1 MSIEFTGERI
11 VPEAQNCEPTF
22 AEKMYQEHVARYHF
36 ASQLCVGKSVLDVGC
51 GVGYGSQLLARKG
64 AGSVL
69 AFDLSEAAIAHAA
82 QHFSAPNLAFVTA
95 NAESFEFG
103 KQFQL
108 ITCFELIEH
117 VNQQEPVF
125 ECIARS
131 LTPDGVVVMSTPRAL
146 ADKRTHFHTHE
157 YSRDEFEQAFLRH
170 FKNRAFY
177 FENNHFSSYVGKQ
190 APHAIAQ
197 VELMRDQFTLDAAD
211 YFVAV
216 ASHADDLDLS
226 QLQPVLV
233 LNDDSYVM
241 TLEKDIGV
249 LRTAEADHT
258 QSIST
263 LRSELAKRERAVS
276 DALDSAAQFERQ
288 FTDALKGAE
297 QREASLAAEARA
309 LAARAAATD
318 EKLLNLTR
326 QYHAQQMRLVGLQ
339 DELTRCVAD
348 RDNYQHMLRE
358 TRASFSWR
366 VTRPMRDTKTALR
379 RLKASSRS
387 TLAPPA
393 AAHDAAA
400 DKPFSSSTGNALT
413 DTKVPEA
420 HFDAVMFIGCW
431 EGESKRYRV
440 YNVAE
445 AMRDRGLIVEI
456 QSFDQISQFVA
467 QGHKAKL
474 AVLFRAP
481 YDPPKAVDQFLKYA
495 REQQIRTVF
504 DIDDMVFAPE
514 IVPLIHGFAKLS
526 ATDRNLYQD
535 GVRKYRQLLM
545 ACDLVTVTTPFLKR
559 EVEKLGKACVVIP
572 NTVNAAQLEIASKLV
587 VIARVASP
595 RVTIGYF
602 SGSNTH
608 ERDFAEAAPAL
619 RRLMTERPE
628 VDLLV
633 VGILE
638 LNDQDWLPFA
648 NRIIRKGFQDY
659 RQMLETV
666 RGCDINIAP
675 LEQGNPFCESKSELK
690 FFEAA
695 LVEVPTIA
703 SSTEPFRLAIE
714 HGKTGFI
721 ASSNE
726 TWLQHLLE
734 LVVDPELRAR
744 IGKAA
749 RSSVLTAFGPE
760 RLAQITRDAWQ
771 LEFASVQA
779 ASMKNVPVQL
789 DQPAPTSLRA
799 ASNPSSLRIDWVI
812 PELIVGG
819 GGHRNILRAAFHLSR
834 FGHDICLHFTGE
846 RRTAAEVKKLI
857 RDNFYPLDCEVRLY
871 DGVFRRSDV
880 VMATHWTTVD
890 AALQARSVSRE
901 IMYFVQDFEPSF
913 APMGSEYVLAENTYR
928 RGLYC
933 VTSGPWCEHVLKN
946 QFGAEADHF
955 RFPID
960 RDVYYPRARTKSS
973 KSVVFFAKPEMP
985 RRCFEIGAM
994 ALSHLHNLMPE
1005 VEIKMFGSPS
1015 ASRQKLTYPVT
1026 FNDMVPTIDDLAQ
1039 MYSNTDVGLVFSTT
1053 NPSLVPYE
1061 MMACGL
1067 PVVDLGRPGNE
1078 VNYAGR
1084 SDIALLAN
1092 PLPEE
1097 MAKQIAGLLVDP
1109 VQLSLR
1115 SKNGLAFA
1123 AEFPTEEQMA
1133 KRVEELIL
1141 QRMKTRSFVKAA

>member
-1 MSIEFTGERI
+1 MSIDFTGERI

-36 ASQLCVGKSVLDVGC
+36 ASQLCVGKAVLDVGC
-51 GVGYGSQLLARKG
+51 GVGYGSQLLAQKG
-64 AGSVL
+64 ARSVL
-69 AFDLSEAAIAHAA
+69 AFDLSESAIGHATE
-82 QHFSAPNLAFVTA
+82 HFGAPNLAFVTA
-95 NAESFEFG
+95 DAESFDFG
-103 KQFQL
+103 KQFEL

-117 VNQQEPVF
+117 VSQQDKVF

-177 FENNHFSSYVGKQ
+177 FENNHFSSYLGKQ

-197 VELMRDQFTLDAAD
+197 VELMRDQFTLEAAD
-211 YFVAV
+211 YFIAV
-216 ASHADDLDLS
+216 ASHAPDIDLT

-233 LNDDSYVM
+233 LNDDSYVL

-249 LRTAEADHT
+249 LRAAEADHR
-258 QSIST
+258 QSISN
-263 LRSELAKRERAVS
+263 LRAELAKREREIS
-276 DALDSAAQFERQ
+276 DALQSAAQREREL
-288 FTDALKGAE
+288 TDALKSAAE
-297 QREASLAAEARA
+297 REASTVADAAAEAAA
-309 LAARAAATD
+309 LATRVAASD

-326 QYHAQQMRLVGLQ
+326 EYHSQQMRYA
-339 DELTRCVAD
+339 ELHEAMTLCVAD

-366 VTRPMRDTKTALR
+366 VTRPMRDTTTALR
-379 RLKASSRS
+379 RLKVRGRS

-393 AAHDAAA
+393 AVYDVAAA
-400 DKPFSSSTGNALT
+400 RPDSSSTANELAVA
-413 DTKVPEA
+413 KVPGA
-420 HFDAVMFIGCW
+420 SYDAVLFIGCW

-445 AMRDRGLIVEI
+445 VMRNRGLSVEI
-456 QSFDQISQFVA
+456 QSFGQIGQFVE
-467 QGHKAKL
+467 QGHKAKV
-474 AVLFRAP
+474 AILFRAP
-481 YDPPKAVDQFLKYA
+481 YDPPKVADQFLKYA
-495 REQQIRTVF
+495 RDHQIRTVF
-504 DIDDMVFAPE
+504 DVDDMVFAPE
-514 IVPLIHGFAKLS
+514 IISLIHGFAKLS
-526 ATDRNLYQD
+526 VADQALYRD
-535 GVRKYRQLLM
+535 GVQKYRQLLM

-559 EVEKLGKACVVIP
+559 EVEKLGKTCAVIP
-572 NTVNAAQLEIASKLV
+572 NTLNAAQLDIASKLV
-587 VIARVASP
+587 TTPRVTSP

-602 SGSNTH
+602 SGSSTH
-608 ERDFAEAAPAL
+608 EKDFAEAAPAL
-619 RRLMTERPE
+619 RRLMTERAE

-633 VGILE
+633 VGVLE
-638 LNDQDWLPFA
+638 LNDQEWLPFA
-648 NRIIRKGFQDY
+648 NRIIRKGFQEY
-659 RQMLETV
+659 RQMLETLH
-666 RGCDINIAP
+666 GCDINIAP

-703 SSTEPFRLAIE
+703 SATEPFRLAIE
-714 HGKTGFI
+714 HGKTGYL
-721 ASSNE
+721 ANSNE
-726 TWLQHLLE
+726 TWHQHLLE
-734 LVVDPELRAR
+734 LVADANLRAR

-749 RSSVLTAFGPE
+749 RINVLTAFGPDL
-760 RLAQITRDAWQ
+760 LAQTIRDAWQ
-771 LEFASVQA
+771 LEFASVQ
-779 ASMKNVPVQL
+779 L
-789 DQPAPTSLRA
+789 DQPAPSSLRT
-799 ASNPSSLRIDWVI
+799 ASNPASLRIDWVI

-846 RRTAAEVKKLI
+846 RRTAVEVKKLI

-890 AALQARSVSRE
+890 AALRARSVTRE

-960 RDVYYPRARTKSS
+960 RDVYYPRARTNPS

-994 ALSHLHNLMPE
+994 SLAHLHNLMPE

-1026 FNDMVPTIDDLAQ
+1026 FNDMVPTIDDLAH

-1097 MAKQIAGLLVDP
+1097 MAKQIAGLLADP
-1109 VQLSLR
+1109 EQMSLR

-1141 QRMKTRSFVKAA
+1141 QRMKTHAFVKAA